1 MVIDASILGSD
12 LSTFTNN
19 SVLIFFY
26 EDPDFKDVS
35 VTESPANIESQ
46 IFFPTDFKKNSIE
59 RLKKYSNVTC
69 RFKGEDGTI
78 IYTQGEM
85 VR

>member
-35 VTESPANIESQ
+35 VTESPANIES
-46 IFFPTDFKKNSIE
+46 
-59 RLKKYSNVTC
+59 
-69 RFKGEDGTI
+69 
-78 IYTQGEM
+78 
-85 VR
+85 